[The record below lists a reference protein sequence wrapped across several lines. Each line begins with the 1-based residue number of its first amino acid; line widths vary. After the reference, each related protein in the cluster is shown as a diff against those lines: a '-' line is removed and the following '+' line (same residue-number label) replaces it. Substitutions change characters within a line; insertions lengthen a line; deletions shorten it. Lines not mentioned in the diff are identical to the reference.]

1 MMICFSQLL
10 NYRNVKAQS
19 LKSQAR
25 FMLQTMTFAGELGEP
40 DNVESDCSGGL
51 AQHHLTKHPENKQQ
65 NCESF
70 ILEEDRRANG
80 MAQRG

>member
-1 MMICFSQLL
+1 
-10 NYRNVKAQS
+10 
-19 LKSQAR
+19 
-25 FMLQTMTFAGELGEP
+25 MTFTGVLGEP

-70 ILEEDRRANG
+70 ILEEDRRAND